1 MKKIFTLLVLAIFS
15 LAIFASP
22 VFADR
27 GDRHSGRSGGHS
39 GYSSHSSSGHRN
51 NSYNRHYNSGYR
63 RSSHGHSSHNYINGW
78 EAAAIGF
85 GAAVVGSAIINS
97 YPRERTVVV
106 ERNTYYAPP
115 PPPCRDYDYNPPA
128 RYVVPT
134 RVWVPGHYEWV
145 AEGYY
150 RRIPGY
156 WD

>member
-15 LAIFASP
+15 LTIFASP

-27 GDRHSGRSGGHS
+27 GDRYSGHSRGRS
-39 GYSSHSSSGHRN
+39 GYSSHYSAGHHN
-51 NSYNRHYNSGYR
+51 NNYNRHYNSGYR
-63 RSSHGHSSHNYINGW
+63 RSSHGHINGW

-128 RYVVPT
+128 RYVAPT

>member
-1 MKKIFTLLVLAIFS
+1 MAIFS
-15 LAIFASP
+15 LTIFGSP

-27 GDRHSGRSGGHS
+27 GDRYSRRGGGHG
-39 GYSSHSSSGHRN
+39 GYSSHYSSGHN
-51 NSYNRHYNSGYR
+51 NHGYNRHHYSGHR
-63 RSSHGHSSHNYINGW
+63 HSSHNHINGW

-115 PPPCRDYDYNPPA
+115 PPPCRDYDYDPPV
-128 RYVVPT
+128 RYVPPT

-156 WD
+156 WRE